1 MWPLPREL
9 LWAVIIAL
17 ALGLISTWPTH
28 QQLISYSENIN
39 SQQQQGSPA
48 QKEKADK
55 PQNEHRDEI
64 ASDIFGI
71 RPGEWLLGLVTLM
84 LWIATARL
92 VKGTEAT
99 AERQLRAY
107 VYIRKT
113 NYAEPTTD
121 APWTIKFRIENFG
134 QTPAHN
140 VRVISIAK
148 TVAWNKGIPEVP
160 TPNRVQTIGS
170 MAPTGDFFDFEVIPE
185 GDGNVDEIKNG
196 SRAIFLVGTIIYDT
210 VFEMK
215 PRVTNFSYY
224 VGGDVKFD
232 DSDEMSASSEGN
244 NAT

>member
-1 MWPLPREL
+1 
-9 LWAVIIAL
+9 
-17 ALGLISTWPTH
+17 
-28 QQLISYSENIN
+28 
-39 SQQQQGSPA
+39 
-48 QKEKADK
+48 
-55 PQNEHRDEI
+55 
-64 ASDIFGI
+64 
-71 RPGEWLLGLVTLM
+71 M
-84 LWIATARL
+84 LWIAIARL